1 MKFSERFISLV
12 SNRRTAAFSVMGTAL
27 LGAYL
32 SSIDTKLA
40 NAMVNLVSLQFTF
53 SGEVFRS
60 LTAGWSD
67 ATIQL
72 YVKYLRIDMV
82 FALCYALT
90 LSSVL
95 SAMWLHLVSL
105 CGGNPPAKGVMV
117 FRIAILLPALAA
129 AANIGEDIL
138 LYSAA
143 RLGLTQ
149 YPFLQAQSSLAVA
162 KYAFLIGSVA
172 GIMTILFMRRRRM
185 GLR

>member
-1 MKFSERFISLV
+1 MKFSERFISFV
-12 SNRRTAAFSVMGTAL
+12 SNRRTAAFTVMGTAL

-32 SSIDTKLA
+32 SSIDSRLS

-60 LTAGWSD
+60 LLAGWSD
-67 ATIQL
+67 STVQL

-95 SAMWLHLVSL
+95 TAMWLHLTSL
-105 CGGNPPAKGVMV
+105 CGGNPPAKAVMV
-117 FRIAILLPALAA
+117 FRIAILMPTLAA
-129 AANIGEDIL
+129 AANIGEDVL

-143 RLGLTQ
+143 RLGFTN
-149 YPFLQAQSSLAVA
+149 YPVLQAQSSLAVA

-172 GIMTILFMRRRRM
+172 GIMTILFMRRRKM